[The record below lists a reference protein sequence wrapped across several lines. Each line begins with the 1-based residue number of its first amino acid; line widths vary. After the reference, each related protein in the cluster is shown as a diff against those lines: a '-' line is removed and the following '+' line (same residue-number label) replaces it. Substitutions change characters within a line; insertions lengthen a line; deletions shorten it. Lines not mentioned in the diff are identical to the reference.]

1 MYIIKCKSMS
11 NIVLYK
17 KQIIFYRKITISTDY
32 DSNLTEI
39 RAVSTTDVQG
49 FMFWN
54 NQNKH
59 IILL

>member
-1 MYIIKCKSMS
+1 MS